1 MILGILGF
9 SGAGKDTVANL
20 ILDQGAQK
28 IGFADALKRTCISI
42 FDFTYEQMWG
52 TQDQKEAPDMRY
64 PREHTWALPA
74 PIGGAYY
81 RTCLCCKKTVR
92 LGEEDIGQCYLTGR
106 YALQIIGTEG
116 GRQCY
121 DNIWVEKAI
130 EYAKLIQRGFL
141 YNPAIGIEDSSA
153 GFVGS
158 LTRHKNP
165 NHAVFID
172 CRFIN
177 EVKAIQDAGGRVFR
191 VKRPGFESPKF
202 NHPSETEQLQITDDK
217 LQGVIMND
225 GTLEDLKLR
234 VQELLKE

>member
-1 MILGILGF
+1 MIIGILGF
-9 SGAGKDTVANL
+9 SGTGKDTVANL

-28 IGFADALKRTCISI
+28 IGFADAIKRTCISI

-52 TQDQKEAPDMRY
+52 TQEQKATPDLRY
-64 PREHTWALPA
+64 PREHSWDPSDNYQTCACCRCTRYDERHNA
-74 PIGGAYY
+74 P
-81 RTCLCCKKTVR
+81 
-92 LGEEDIGQCYLTGR
+92 QCYLTGR

-191 VKRPGFESPKF
+191 VKRPGFEAPKF
-202 NHPSETEQLQITDDK
+202 NHPSETEQLQIPDDK